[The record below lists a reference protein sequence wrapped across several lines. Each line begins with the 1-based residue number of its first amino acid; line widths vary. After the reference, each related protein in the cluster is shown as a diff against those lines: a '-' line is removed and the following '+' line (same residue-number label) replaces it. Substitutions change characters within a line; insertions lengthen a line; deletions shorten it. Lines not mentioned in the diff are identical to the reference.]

1 MFQDF
6 KRTDSFKGA
15 DGLKLQCFKSLFSFY
30 KNDCQNELLY
40 HNNGRLSPELRRTL
54 IVFLGELASQKTL
67 VEGRLHFT

>member
-6 KRTDSFKGA
+6 ERTDNFKGA
-15 DGLKLQCFKSLFSFY
+15 DGLKLQCFKSFFSFY

-40 HNNGRLSPELRRTL
+40 HKSARLSPEFCRTL
-54 IVFLGELASQKTL
+54 IVFLGEPASQKTL